1 MFASY
6 LSNLKHIGQDILLLY
21 RNFIHWN
28 LSKILIYLYANI
40 AGFILSLPFLG
51 IFIYQY
57 ITVYNSLMVE
67 TDMQTFMMGHFIS
80 VLISML
86 LIIIVVTIFICAYS
100 YSYFL
105 MQNVYKSY
113 LAGEKLPYRDNLYF
127 SWKHIRAYIGILGW
141 ISLYLLG
148 PIAVFLIWMLII
160 GIIAAFN
167 PGLPPFIL
175 GSITL
180 VISIGLFIWFVALAI
195 RLAFA
200 YFELLY
206 SENIEKSKTYTDK
219 SLVTTKGKV
228 WKIILLILPFF
239 LVIWLFAGLI
249 GWGDAFLKAHPIY
262 ETLFVIFSF
271 LVFEGLTSMI
281 YLSVYHIL
289 KKS

>member
-57 ITVYNSLMVE
+57 ITVYSSLMVE
-67 TDMQTFMMGHFIS
+67 ADMQTFMMGHFIS

-86 LIIIVVTIFICAYS
+86 LIVIVVTIFICAYS

-113 LAGEKLPYRDNLYF
+113 LAGKKLPYKDNLYF

-148 PIAVFLIWMLII
+148 PIAVFL
-160 GIIAAFN
+160 A
-167 PGLPPFIL
+167 
-175 GSITL
+175 
-180 VISIGLFIWFVALAI
+180 
-195 RLAFA
+195 
-200 YFELLY
+200 
-206 SENIEKSKTYTDK
+206 
-219 SLVTTKGKV
+219 
-228 WKIILLILPFF
+228 
-239 LVIWLFAGLI
+239 
-249 GWGDAFLKAHPIY
+249 
-262 ETLFVIFSF
+262 
-271 LVFEGLTSMI
+271 
-281 YLSVYHIL
+281 
-289 KKS
+289 